1 MSESVK
7 ETIDR
12 VMQQAGYYDHPYQ
25 VGERTFYVDGDSP
38 FVQNRAGNNTGLN
51 NMQRYNQETLN
62 NTASMNGQSPWQ
74 QVTGALQDMSRNYF
88 DMRRD
93 NTVGADDYFH
103 CKANYEAA
111 SRGTWGEATAQIVG
125 DAKESIDYWDNQ
137 FRKGL
142 TLKQA
147 AVDRIHD
154 KEINKIGRQSAQTG
168 LYSNSRDACNLFRVN
183 GVNEKY

>member
-7 ETIDR
+7 ETIDK

-25 VGERTFYVDGDSP
+25 VGERTFYVDDNSP

-62 NTASMNGQSPWQ
+62 NTASINGQSPWQ

-111 SRGTWGEATAQIVG
+111 SRGTWGEATTQIVG
-125 DAKESIDYWDNQ
+125 DAKERVDYFKN
-137 FRKGL
+137 
-142 TLKQA
+142 
-147 AVDRIHD
+147 RIYKRLDYADALADFWHD
-154 KEINKIGRQSAQTG
+154 KDVNEQGRRLVRNP
-168 LYSNSRDACNLFRVN
+168 LYSNSKDACQYQRVKDI
-183 GVNEKY
+183 NERY